1 MKSLLMRSNLVIYAA
16 RRLIAIG
23 MAWAAAFGAA
33 SGQELP
39 SLSSAISPDAAE
51 VWSADQSELPYDA
64 GDGFQPIP
72 MDPDDAAPYVPGSAC
87 SSCQGGGAGGY
98 FHNRCGCNTQLFPWF
113 TGPGNCDNWCVGPHW
128 NVEVDAL
135 MLTRDDI
142 NWDPVIAD
150 VGLAPD
156 LASQLD
162 YSPGARIFAMA
173 YNDSSFGMQIGYEGV
188 NEFNA
193 TALFPVVGA
202 TRSFDF
208 QSTMNSLEFNVFR
221 KTDIPTKFF
230 AGFRYIEVDEDLID
244 LNIVDKSVPAP
255 STPPTVVSFA
265 DDALGVQL
273 ENRLMGVQAGA
284 FRDAWKLNRWITIE
298 PFGNAGV
305 YVNSFKRVNVN
316 STTTTTLVSD
326 DPATPADDETL
337 QTVTTTNLGTKQEFS
352 ELAFVG
358 EAGVTGVLRLNRC
371 VALRGGYQFLAVN
384 GVTQAI
390 DAYFI
395 PGMDSSTLVY
405 HGLRFGVEYQR

>member
-1 MKSLLMRSNLVIYAA
+1 MRSTTVLRSAC
-16 RRLIAIG
+16 RLIAVG
-23 MAWAAAFGAA
+23 VASAALLGSAIA
-33 SGQELP
+33 QELP
-39 SLSSAISPDAAE
+39 SLSNAISSDAPEA
-51 VWSADQSELPYDA
+51 WSYNQSELPYVA

-72 MDPDDAAPYVPGSAC
+72 MDPDYAPAYTPDGTC
-87 SSCQGGGAGGY
+87 SSCQGGGGAGGY

-135 MLTRDDI
+135 MITRDGI
-142 NWDPVIAD
+142 NWDPVIAA

-221 KTDIPTKFF
+221 KTDVPLKIF
-230 AGFRYIEVDEDLID
+230 AGFRYIEVDEDLLD
-244 LNIVDKSVPAP
+244 SNIVDKAVPAP
-255 STPPTVVSFA
+255 STPPTVSSFA
-265 DDALGVQL
+265 DDSLGVQL

-284 FRDAWKLNRWITIE
+284 FRDAWRLNRWITIE

-326 DPATPADDETL
+326 DPATTDDETL
-337 QTVTTTNLGTKQEFS
+337 QTVATTNLGTKQEFS

-371 VALRGGYQFLAVN
+371 VALRGGYQVLAVN

-390 DAYFI
+390 DAYFT